1 MTMNNITP
9 NDIQTFSRIFI
20 GAKTR
25 YGILTHW
32 NKETGEKSL
41 YEEKHKG
48 LIPMGEHLK
57 GINYLGLSPVNEKT
71 LMCEWLGVDID
82 LYLNPK
88 DICSQ
93 VFNLLGTQ
101 YFCFMT
107 LNKKW
112 RVVEF
117 LNEPMHVEEAHKRAK
132 ELQEEIKVKLKI
144 EVDEKATTPTIPG
157 EEGLVGRWLFLP
169 YGNGYDWCY
178 SPNGTPLNIK
188 QFIFRYKY
196 RNHPIVVAGVGI
208 DGGGP
213 DGSRGNHIYYV
224 QLYKKHFECDVSLA
238 EVNKNYG
245 TPLSE
250 FKFNEEVKRT
260 SKSVEKDNYNK
271 EYYLNGQPGWIDAT
285 CKVRPCLDAKGFVAI
300 TTAIIDNHIYAQSR
314 TDFFELDT
322 NEFKSKEQT
331 NDWWKSIMPK
341 GKSGKVKNMSEVL
354 LEDTNLTKVRS
365 YLTHAGLNPGVVSI
379 PRGLVK
385 GLNEGD
391 YLNIYV
397 DPGIEAISGDYK
409 RFDDYYSWLLGKD
422 NWHIEKQKLAF
433 MLRAKEEI
441 EHNGIKIQWFSIW
454 HSAIQGV
461 GKGLF
466 AQFCQSLFGY
476 NNVAPNVK
484 FKQMINTHTT
494 IIEGK
499 QIIFLNEVVLENNTA
514 KTKVLSNE
522 FKDLITEP
530 NLFINPK
537 NKPQIEIPNLCNFW
551 VHSNSDTPLYIED
564 TDRRAFVIN
573 IKHTKQSVNFKL
585 IDEGYKSD
593 ILNAIKD
600 PSAFKHHLL
609 NDITYDRKMFFEDA
623 PFTDD
628 KQELI
633 ESNKGEFLQ
642 EMEERH
648 NDNEFPF
655 GDHQEWKGSGMNRDL
670 VIDYKYRGMINKLNL
685 RRVLKRSEEFRD
697 VYFSLNEI
705 ELALKK
711 LSTKWTNGEW
721 TKQIVL
727 SNGKRKRVYCTHPIE
742 INGTYIT
749 EMTEGELGKLY
760 ETKDGVPF

>member
-1 MTMNNITP
+1 MISIAP
-9 NDIQTFSRIFI
+9 QDIQSFSKIFS

-25 YGILTHW
+25 YGKLTRW
-32 NKETGEKSL
+32 DKETGEKTL
-41 YEEKHKG
+41 YEEKNKG
-48 LIPMGEHLK
+48 PIPMGEHLK

-71 LMCEWLGVDID
+71 RMCEWLGIDID

-88 DICSQ
+88 DICSS
-93 VFNLLGTQ
+93 VFNLLGTR

-117 LNEPMHVEEAHKRAK
+117 LDEPMHVEEAHKRAK
-132 ELQEEIKVKLKI
+132 ELQERIKKELKI
-144 EVDEKATTPTIPG
+144 ETDDKATTPTIPG

-196 RNHPIVVAGVGI
+196 RNHPIVVAGIGI
-208 DGGGP
+208 GGGGK
-213 DGSRGNHIYYV
+213 DGSRGNHLYYV
-224 QLYKKHFECDVSLA
+224 QLYKKHFDCDVALK
-238 EVNKNYG
+238 EINKNYG
-245 TPLSE
+245 EPLSE
-250 FKFNEEVKRT
+250 FKFTSEESHVA
-260 SKSVEKDNYNK
+260 KSVEKDNYDK
-271 EYYLNGQPGWIDAT
+271 KYYLNGEPGWIKAT
-285 CKVRPCLDAKGFVAI
+285 CGIKPHSDAKGFSAI
-300 TTAIIDNHIYAQSR
+300 TTAILENEIYVQSR
-314 TDFFELDT
+314 TDFFELET

-331 NDWWKSIMPK
+331 NDWWKSTMPK

-354 LEDTNLTKVRS
+354 LEDTNLIKERG
-365 YLTHAGLNPGVVSI
+365 YLTHAGLPPGVNSI

-397 DPGIEAISGDYK
+397 EPGIKAISGDYK
-409 RFDDYYSWLLGKD
+409 RFDEYYSWLLGAD
-422 NWHIEKQKLAF
+422 NWHTEKQKLAF

-441 EHNGIKIQWFSIW
+441 HHNGIKIQWFSIW
-454 HSAIQGV
+454 HSTIQGV

-466 AQFCQSLFGY
+466 AQFCQSLYGY

-530 NLFINPK
+530 NLWINPK

-564 TDRRAFVIN
+564 TDR
-573 IKHTKQSVNFKL
+573 
-585 IDEGYKSD
+585 
-593 ILNAIKD
+593 
-600 PSAFKHHLL
+600 
-609 NDITYDRKMFFEDA
+609 
-623 PFTDD
+623 
-628 KQELI
+628 
-633 ESNKGEFLQ
+633 
-642 EMEERH
+642 
-648 NDNEFPF
+648 
-655 GDHQEWKGSGMNRDL
+655 
-670 VIDYKYRGMINKLNL
+670 
-685 RRVLKRSEEFRD
+685 
-697 VYFSLNEI
+697 
-705 ELALKK
+705 
-711 LSTKWTNGEW
+711 
-721 TKQIVL
+721 
-727 SNGKRKRVYCTHPIE
+727 
-742 INGTYIT
+742 
-749 EMTEGELGKLY
+749 
-760 ETKDGVPF
+760 

>member
-1 MTMNNITP
+1 MISIAP
-9 NDIQTFSRIFI
+9 QDIQSFSKIFS

-25 YGILTHW
+25 YGKLTRW
-32 NKETGEKSL
+32 DKETGEKTL
-41 YEEKHKG
+41 YEEKNKG
-48 LIPMGEHLK
+48 PIPMGEHLK

-71 LMCEWLGVDID
+71 RMCEWLGIDID

-88 DICSQ
+88 DICSS
-93 VFNLLGTQ
+93 VFNLLGTR

-117 LNEPMHVEEAHKRAK
+117 LDEPMHVEEAHKRAK
-132 ELQEEIKVKLKI
+132 ELQERIKKELKI
-144 EVDEKATTPTIPG
+144 ETDDKATTPTIPG

-196 RNHPIVVAGVGI
+196 RNHPIVVAGIGI
-208 DGGGP
+208 GGGGK
-213 DGSRGNHIYYV
+213 DGSRGNHLYYV
-224 QLYKKHFECDVSLA
+224 QLYKKHFDCDVALK
-238 EVNKNYG
+238 EINKNYG
-245 TPLSE
+245 EPLSE
-250 FKFNEEVKRT
+250 FKFTSEESHVA
-260 SKSVEKDNYNK
+260 KSVEKDNYDK
-271 EYYLNGQPGWIDAT
+271 KYYLNGEPGWIKAT
-285 CKVRPCLDAKGFVAI
+285 CGIKPHSDAKGFSAI
-300 TTAIIDNHIYAQSR
+300 TTAILENEIYVQSR
-314 TDFFELDT
+314 TDFFELET

-331 NDWWKSIMPK
+331 NDWWKSTMPK

-354 LEDTNLTKVRS
+354 LEDTNLIKVRG
-365 YLTHAGLNPGVVSI
+365 YLTHAGLPPGVNSI

-397 DPGIEAISGDYK
+397 EPGIKAISGDYK
-409 RFDDYYSWLLGKD
+409 RFDEYYSWLLGTD
-422 NWHIEKQKLAF
+422 NWHTEKQKLAF

-441 EHNGIKIQWFSIW
+441 HHNGIKIQWFSIW
-454 HSAIQGV
+454 HSTIQGV

-466 AQFCQSLFGY
+466 AQFCQSLYGY

-530 NLFINPK
+530 NLWINPK

-585 IDEGYKSD
+585 LDEGYKED

-623 PFTDD
+623 PFTPD

-642 EMEERH
+642 EIEERH
-648 NDNEFPF
+648 ANNEFPF
-655 GDHQEWKGSGMNRDL
+655 GDHKEHKGFGMNQE
-670 VIDYKYRGMINKLNL
+670 VAIDYKYRGMVNRLNL
-685 RRVLKRSEEFRD
+685 RRVLKKSEEFRD
-697 VYFSLNEI
+697 IYFSLNEI
-705 ELALKK
+705 EIALKRI
-711 LSTKWTNGEW
+711 STKWPNGEW

-727 SNGKRKRVYCTHPIE
+727 SSGKRIRVYCTHPIQVE
-742 INGTYIT
+742 GTYIT
-749 EMTEGELGKLY
+749 EMSEGELGQLY
-760 ETKDGVPF
+760 EGDKVPF

>member
-1 MTMNNITP
+1 MISIAP
-9 NDIQTFSRIFI
+9 QDIQSFSKIFS

-25 YGILTHW
+25 YGKLTRW
-32 NKETGEKSL
+32 DKETGEKTL
-41 YEEKHKG
+41 YEEKNKG
-48 LIPMGEHLK
+48 PIPMGEHLK

-71 LMCEWLGVDID
+71 RMCEWLGIDID

-88 DICSQ
+88 DICSS
-93 VFNLLGTQ
+93 VFNLLGTR

-117 LNEPMHVEEAHKRAK
+117 LDEPMHVEEAHKRAK
-132 ELQEEIKVKLKI
+132 ELQERIKKELKI
-144 EVDEKATTPTIPG
+144 ETDDKATTPTIPG

-196 RNHPIVVAGVGI
+196 RNHPIVVAGIGI
-208 DGGGP
+208 GGGGK
-213 DGSRGNHIYYV
+213 DGSRGNHLYYV
-224 QLYKKHFECDVSLA
+224 QLYKKHFDCDVSLK
-238 EVNKNYG
+238 EINKNYG
-245 TPLSE
+245 ETLSE
-250 FKFNEEVKRT
+250 LKFNAEEKHVLQ
-260 SKSVEKDNYNK
+260 SVEKENYNK
-271 EYYLNGQPGWIDAT
+271 EFYLNGEPGWIKAT
-285 CKVRPCLDAKGFVAI
+285 CGIKPHLGAKGFSAI
-300 TTAIIDNHIYAQSR
+300 TTAIVDNHIYAQSR

-322 NEFKSKEQT
+322 NEFKSKEQI
-331 NDWWKSIMPK
+331 NDWWKSTMPK
-341 GKSGKVKNMSEVL
+341 GKSGKVKNMSEIL
-354 LEDTNLTKVRS
+354 LEDTNLIKVRS
-365 YLTHAGLNPGVVSI
+365 YLTHAGLPPGINSI

-397 DPGIEAISGDYK
+397 EPGIKAISGDYK
-409 RFDDYYSWLLGKD
+409 RFDEYYSWLLGAD
-422 NWHIEKQKLAF
+422 NWLIEKQKLAF

-441 EHNGIKIQWFSIW
+441 HHNGIKIQWFSIW

-466 AQFCQSLFGY
+466 AQFCQSLYGP

-484 FKQMINTHTT
+484 FKHMINTHTT

-530 NLFINPK
+530 NLIINPK
-537 NKPQIEIPNLCNFW
+537 MKPQIQIPNLCNFY

-585 IDEGYKSD
+585 LDGGYKED

-609 NDITYDRKMFFEDA
+609 NDITYDRQMFFEDA
-623 PFTDD
+623 PFTED

-633 ESNKGEFLQ
+633 DSNKGEFLQ
-642 EMEERH
+642 EIEERH
-648 NDNEFPF
+648 KNNEFPF
-655 GDHQEWKGSGMNRDL
+655 GDHKEHKGFGMNQE
-670 VIDYKYRGMINKLNL
+670 VSIDYKYRGMVNRLNL
-685 RRVLKRSEEFRD
+685 RRVLKKSEEFKD
-697 VYFSLNEI
+697 IYFSLNEI
-705 ELALKK
+705 EIALKK
-711 LSTKWTNGEW
+711 ISTKWPNGEW

-727 SNGKRKRVYCTHPIE
+727 SGGKRIRVYCTHPIE
-742 INGTYIT
+742 IEGTYIT
-749 EMTEGELGKLY
+749 EMSEGELGQLY
-760 ETKDGVPF
+760 EEDKVPF